1 MVYKNV
7 KNTSKKNKMTSSNV
21 SFCPQLKDILF
32 IVMEEERKQKIFKF
46 KKLES
51 ENDAL

>member
-7 KNTSKKNKMTSSNV
+7 KNTSKKNKMTSST
-21 SFCPQLKDILF
+21 LDILF